1 MPETLMDCQ
10 PLIADQ
16 PAIVLVC
23 AGRGQRAGEG
33 LPKQYRLLAGEPV
46 VRRTL
51 KALRA
56 ALPLAYIQ
64 PVIHPD
70 DAELFASAAQGI
82 DGILVPAPGG
92 ATRQAS
98 VLAGLAAL
106 EALSPAL
113 VLVHDAARPFVTTG
127 LVNGVLTALQNGA
140 AAVVPGVAIV
150 DSIRR
155 DAKGGTA
162 PVDRSGLYRV
172 QTPQGFTFADLLS
185 AHRAVA
191 GEDLSDDATVME
203 RAGHAVA
210 ISGGDA
216 NNIKLTLAEDFVLAE
231 KQIISALAD
240 VRTGTGFDVHRFEPG
255 DHVWLCGIKVPFT
268 QKLKGHSDADVGLHA
283 LTDAILMALADGDIG
298 FHFPP
303 TEAKWKGVSSDTF
316 LTFARDRV
324 LARGGMIAN
333 VGVTIICEAP
343 KLMPWKAAMQERVA
357 ELLQIATD
365 RVSIQATTTEKLGF
379 TGRGEGIAA
388 QAVATVRLP

>member
-1 MPETLMDCQ
+1 MDCQ

-46 VRRTL
+46 VSRTL

-56 ALPLAYIQ
+56 ALPLAPIQ
-64 PVIHPD
+64 PVIHPE
-70 DAELFASAAQGI
+70 DAALFASASDGI
-82 DGILVPAPGG
+82 DGVLAPVPGG

-98 VLAGLAAL
+98 VLAGLAAI
-106 EALSPAL
+106 EAASPTI
-113 VLVHDAARPFVTTG
+113 VLVHDAARPFVTSA
-127 LVNGVLTALQNGA
+127 LVNSVLTALQNGA
-140 AAVVPGVAIV
+140 KAVVPGVAIV

-155 DAKGGTA
+155 DASGVTA

-172 QTPQGFTFADLLS
+172 QTPQGFAFADLLA
-185 AHRAVA
+185 AHQAVA

-203 RAGHAVA
+203 RAGHPVA
-210 ISGGDA
+210 ISQGDTT
-216 NNIKLTLAEDFVLAE
+216 NIKLTLAEDFMLAE

-255 DHVWLCGIKVPFT
+255 DHVWLCGVKVPFA

-324 LARGGMIAN
+324 LARGGLIAN

-343 KLMPWKAAMQERVA
+343 KLMPWKAAMQKRVA
-357 ELLQIATD
+357 DLLQIAMD

-388 QAVATVRLP
+388 QAVATLRLP